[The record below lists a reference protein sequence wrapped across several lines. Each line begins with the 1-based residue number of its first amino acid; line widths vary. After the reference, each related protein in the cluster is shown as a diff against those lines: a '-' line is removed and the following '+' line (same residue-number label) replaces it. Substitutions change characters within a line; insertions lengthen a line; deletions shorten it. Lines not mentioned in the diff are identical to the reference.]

1 MSVSP
6 QATVSCNDDEKV
18 CKTPV
23 EWVDFSLRSS
33 FGKEHVTLTR
43 CNKSSNVYDAHEGKT
58 FGDLDIVEIDCI
70 LARTVRLHKV
80 RRGEV
85 AKHVDAPVKV
95 YKYVAANAIDST
107 SIVDGKIEVQG
118 AGLAQDDVEHGGDD
132 KALQPDDNFYRA
144 CIVLI
149 PDAGV
154 FYCHREQRTAFLSG
168 NRNSHVPMD
177 IDWLRLR
184 RFSQSTLKN
193 WFYDGW

>member
-1 MSVSP
+1 MV
-6 QATVSCNDDEKV
+6 
-18 CKTPV
+18 
-23 EWVDFSLRSS
+23 
-33 FGKEHVTLTR
+33 
-43 CNKSSNVYDAHEGKT
+43 
-58 FGDLDIVEIDCI
+58 IDCI

-80 RRGEV
+80 RRGKV
-85 AKHVDAPVKV
+85 AKRDDAPVKV
-95 YKYVAANAIDST
+95 YKYILAANAIDST

-154 FYCHREQRTAFLSG
+154 FFCHRQQRTAFLSG
-168 NRNSHVPMD
+168 IRNSHVPMD

-184 RFSQSTLKN
+184 FFSKGTVKN
-193 WFYDGW
+193 WFLDGSLADGW